1 MDKDKKLPKGLYDI
15 VSELVTFIDQE
26 DSKRK
31 EKNVESTKDFILNV
45 DKNNNG
51 LKK

>member
-15 VSELVTFIDQE
+15 VSELVTFIDE
-26 DSKRK
+26 ADATRK
-31 EKNVESTKDFILNV
+31 EKNAQSTKDFILNV
-45 DKNNNG
+45 DKSNNG